1 MTKIQEIIKA
11 VRSGDIEKIEA
22 AVEPRIF
29 ESSIEFLQ
37 LLEGMRELPYK
48 SKVIKKKC
56 YSSFNFYGGGGVF
69 YYIENLCFRFSES
82 NQLEEIDYYEKV
94 WHAYYFRPVE
104 NIQLTRRNGVKEF
117 ISYKISSMTL

>member
-11 VRSGDIEKIEA
+11 VQSGDIEKIEA
-22 AVEPRIF
+22 TIKPEIF
-29 ESSIEFLQ
+29 ESSIAFLQ

-48 SKVIKKKC
+48 SRVIKKKC

-82 NQLEEIDYYEKV
+82 RQLEEIDCYEKV
-94 WHAYYFRPVE
+94 WHAYYFQSVE

-117 ISYKISSMTL
+117 MSYKTSSMTL